1 MTPLGRIKLDAISPL
16 KRIAFLFYESQTSE
30 MMQKQEELSRI
41 NLKVAGIDIGNTA
54 HYVKVSPSLT
64 TEHVRKFGTF
74 SRDLEEMA
82 NWLLELGIESVA
94 MESTGVY
101 WQNLYDVL
109 ESKGFELL
117 LVNARYPKQV
127 SGRKTD
133 VSDSAWIQQLHS
145 YGLLPGS
152 FIPTESTRELRHY
165 VRQRNSLA
173 KQKGQALQRMGKSL
187 QQMNVKLQNVVSK
200 LETDIGMRVLRAIAA
215 GETDPKVLVKFYQ
228 ERLKAKQEDFEKS
241 LEGNFK
247 PVYVFSLKQCLAS
260 YDFLQIQM
268 QECEQEIEKILQQWQ
283 TGEVAGEQTFESEK
297 KNEK

>member
-1 MTPLGRIKLDAISPL
+1 MKKQKTIKA
-16 KRIAFLFYESQTSE
+16 
-30 MMQKQEELSRI
+30 ELSAI
-41 NLKVAGIDIGNTA
+41 NPKVAGIDIGNTA
-54 HYVKVSPSLT
+54 HYVTVSPSLL
-64 TEHVRKFGTF
+64 EENVRKFGTF
-74 SRDLEEMA
+74 SRDLEELA
-82 NWLLELGIESVA
+82 EWLLGLGVASVA
-94 MESTGVY
+94 MESTGIY

-152 FIPTESTRELRHY
+152 FIPSESTRELRHY
-165 VRQRNSLA
+165 VRQRNSLV

-200 LETDIGMRVLRAIAA
+200 LETDIGMRVVRAIAG
-215 GETDPKVLVKFYQ
+215 GEHNPQVLAEFYL
-228 ERLKAKQEDFEKS
+228 ERLKASKEDFEKS

-247 PVYVFSLKQCLAS
+247 SVYVFSLKQSLAT
-260 YDFLQIQM
+260 YDFLQKQM
-268 QECEQEIEKILQQWQ
+268 QDCEQEIEKILQEWQ
-283 TGEVAGEQTFESEK
+283 TGELIEDTGFETQKKSEG
-297 KNEK
+297 